1 MNRDEIIEYV
11 EYLTA
16 TPPLL
21 KRLMGSLSQEHT
33 INNLA
38 LSLENLLSRL
48 KEEEE

>member
-16 TPPLL
+16 TPPVL
-21 KRLMGSLSQEHT
+21 KKLMLSPSQEHT
-33 INNLA
+33 IDNLA

-48 KEEEE
+48 Q